1 MSFLDKVGKFIHFD
15 GKTFEFHLTNKYPK
29 KVKILLRAEFVE
41 DIKRLEN
48 LEEKKIFMYFNSRW
62 NVVRYKETKV
72 FENVYS
78 FNGMCELD
86 VFYTEF
92 REIEV
97 EEIRE
102 FKIKSI
108 LDIGD

>member
-15 GKTFEFHLTNKYPK
+15 GKTFEFNLTNKNPK
-29 KVKILLRAEFVE
+29 KVKILIRSELVD
-41 DIKRLEN
+41 DIKKLEN
-48 LEEKKIFMYFNSRW
+48 LDEKKFFMYFNSKW
-62 NVVRYKETKV
+62 NVVLYKEIKI

-78 FNGMCELD
+78 FNGMYELD

-92 REIEV
+92 REIGT
-97 EEIRE
+97 EEMRE

-108 LDIGD
+108 LDL